1 MGKVT
6 LEFDSVEEADDIRN
20 ALDGYK
26 WKLAIWDLDQHLRE
40 QVKYNCN
47 LPEEVGNAFEDLR
60 EKIRTI
66 LYDYQLQVE

>member
-26 WKLAIWDLDQHLRE
+26 WKLAIWDLDQNLRNE
-40 QVKYNCN
+40 MKFNNLSNEKYK
-47 LPEEVGNAFEDLR
+47 AFEEIR
-60 EKIRTI
+60 EKII
-66 LYDYQLQVE
+66 EVLNDYQLHLD

>member
-40 QVKYNCN
+40 QVKYNSN
-47 LPEEVGNAFEDLR
+47 LPGEVGNAFEDLR
-60 EKIRTI
+60 EKIRSI
-66 LYDYQLQVE
+66 LYDYQLQME